1 VHPVLSSVIKAT
13 PSKHLTFLATNYGRP
28 FSHRGFGMRFKDWC
42 YQAGLPHCS
51 SHGLRKATAT
61 RLAEAGATVH
71 EIMAVTGHKTLKE
84 IERYTA
90 EAQKR
95 MLADSGMSKLKR

>member
-1 VHPVLSSVIKAT
+1 
-13 PSKHLTFLATNYGRP
+13 
-28 FSHRGFGMRFKDWC
+28 
-42 YQAGLPHCS
+42 
-51 SHGLRKATAT
+51 LRKATAT